1 MDKFKRSLNGYN
13 IEEVNAFIDDIIKKV
28 EAILEEEKQ
37 IKHEIQLKDIKIK
50 DLEQVV
56 EHYKGIE
63 KQMNTSIITA
73 EESGEYIKRLAKSER
88 DAIIEDARKNANRII
103 SDALIRAEKIEYKTE
118 LLRKNIVSYKNRVRT
133 MINQQLDIIDDLD
146 EEILN

>member
-13 IEEVNAFIDDIIKKV
+13 VDEVNAFIDDVIKRV
-28 EAILEEEKQ
+28 ESILAEEKK
-37 IKHEIQLKDIKIK
+37 IKHEIKVKEIKIR
-50 DLEQVV
+50 DLEKVV
-56 EHYKGIE
+56 EHYKSIE
-63 KQMNTSIITA
+63 NKMNRSIITA

-118 LLRKNIVSYKNRVRT
+118 LLKKNIVSYKNRVRT
-133 MINQQLDIIDDLD
+133 MLNQQLDIIDDLD
-146 EEILN
+146 EETLN

>member
-13 IEEVNAFIDDIIKKV
+13 IEEVNAFIDDVIKKV
-28 EAILEEEKQ
+28 ESILEEEKK
-37 IKHEIQLKDIKIK
+37 IKHEIKIKDLKIK

-56 EHYKGIE
+56 EHYKSIE
-63 KQMNTSIITA
+63 KGMNASIITA

-133 MINQQLDIIDDLD
+133 MLNQQLDIIDDLD

>member
-13 IEEVNAFIDDIIKKV
+13 IEEVNSFIDDIIKKV

-37 IKHEIQLKDIKIK
+37 IKHEIKLKDIKIK

-56 EHYKGIE
+56 EHYKDIE

-118 LLRKNIVSYKNRVRT
+118 LLRKNIVSYKNRIRT
-133 MINQQLDIIDDLD
+133 MLNQQLDIIDDLD
-146 EEILN
+146 EETLN

>member
-13 IEEVNAFIDDIIKKV
+13 IEEVNAFIDDVIKKV
-28 EAILEEEKQ
+28 ESILEEEKK
-37 IKHEIQLKDIKIK
+37 IKHEIKIKDLKIK

-56 EHYKGIE
+56 EHYKSIE
-63 KQMNTSIITA
+63 KGMNASIITA

-103 SDALIRAEKIEYKTE
+103 SDSLIRAEKIEYKTE
-118 LLRKNIVSYKNRVRT
+118 LLRKNIISYKNRIRT
-133 MINQQLDIIDDLD
+133 MLNQQLDIIDDLD

>member
-133 MINQQLDIIDDLD
+133 MLNQQLDIIDDLD

>member
-13 IEEVNAFIDDIIKKV
+13 IEEVNAFIDDVIKKV
-28 EAILEEEKQ
+28 ESILEEEKK
-37 IKHEIQLKDIKIK
+37 IKHEIKIKDIKIK

-56 EHYKGIE
+56 EHYRNIE

-73 EESGEYIKRLAKSER
+73 QESGEYIKRLAKSER
-88 DAIIEDARKNANRII
+88 DAIIEDARKNANRIV

-133 MINQQLDIIDDLD
+133 MLNQQLDIIDDLD

>member
-28 EAILEEEKQ
+28 ETILAEQKQ

-133 MINQQLDIIDDLD
+133 MLNQQLDIIDDLD
-146 EEILN
+146 EELLN

>member
-73 EESGEYIKRLAKSER
+73 EESGEYIKRLANSER
-88 DAIIEDARKNANRII
+88 DAIINDARKNANRII

-133 MINQQLDIIDDLD
+133 MLNQQLDIIDDLD

>member
-13 IEEVNAFIDDIIKKV
+13 IEEVNTFIDDVIKKV
-28 EAILEEEKQ
+28 ESILEEEKK
-37 IKHEIQLKDIKIK
+37 IKQEISLKDIKIK

-56 EHYKGIE
+56 EHYKNIE

-73 EESGEYIKRLAKSER
+73 NESGEYIKRLAKTER

-133 MINQQLDIIDDLD
+133 MLNQQLDIIDDLD